1 MNKLFSI
8 RLRFPNRTT
17 SGFNETFC
25 NQFFITP
32 PKWGA
37 GGTNT
42 KNGGKGKGWR
52 IEVR

>member
-17 SGFNETFC
+17 SGFNETFY
-25 NQFFITP
+25 NQFLITP
-32 PKWGA
+32 PKWGE
-37 GGTNT
+37 TNT